1 VRASGGGESGQD
13 SSTGCSTYKADA
25 AGQLP
30 DILIAIR
37 LTERVSIF
45 KRSNN
50 MAHGPAVKLGKDNA
64 SGYKTRIGI
73 WMFTLYTLI
82 YAGFITINTVKPT
95 LMEVTFGGLN
105 LAMIYGIG
113 LIVFAFILALIY
125 NNLCTK
131 AEIRLNK

>member
-1 VRASGGGESGQD
+1 VQSAEGGESGQD
-13 SSTGCSTYKADA
+13 SAKDCSTYKAEA
-25 AGQLP
+25 AGRLP

-37 LTERVSIF
+37 LSERVSIF

-73 WMFTLYTLI
+73 WMFIFYTLI
-82 YAGFITINTVKPT
+82 YAGFIAINTVKPT
-95 LMEVTFGGLN
+95 LMEMTFGGLN
-105 LAMIYGIG
+105 LAMVYGLG
-113 LIVFAFILALIY
+113 LIIFAFILALVY
-125 NNLCTK
+125 NSLCTK